1 MSQYVI
7 RPLVAADRA
16 WVRSFMIERW
26 GDEIMV
32 ARGEVFRPH
41 EFPGFAA
48 FDAER
53 CIGLLT
59 YRVEGSAC
67 EVLSIDSLREGA
79 GIGSALIAS
88 VDAAARTASC
98 TRLFLIT
105 TNDNLNALRFYQ
117 KRGFVLVAVYCNA
130 LEQSRKLKPAIP
142 LIGFDGIP
150 LRDEIELEMRL

>member
-1 MSQYVI
+1 MHMSQHTL

-16 WVRSFMIERW
+16 WVRSFIIEHW

-48 FDAER
+48 FDAKQ

-59 YRVEGSAC
+59 YRVERSAC

-79 GIGSALIAS
+79 GIGSALIAE
-88 VDAAARTASC
+88 VVAAARAASC

-105 TNDNLNALRFYQ
+105 TNDNLNALHFYQ
-117 KRGFVLVAVYCNA
+117 KRGFVLVAVY
-130 LEQSRKLKPAIP
+130 R
-142 LIGFDGIP
+142 
-150 LRDEIELEMRL
+150 